1 MANHISAIKRDRQNK
16 KRQTLNRFW
25 KSRVRTVT
33 KSVLEAVEKK
43 DKKTA
48 QTSLVAAMKDIDKAA
63 GKKVI
68 HSNTASRKIARLS
81 KAVAAIA

>member
-16 KRQTLNRFW
+16 KRQTQNRFW

-33 KSVLEAVEKK
+33 KTVLEAVEKK

-48 QTSLVAAMKDIDKAA
+48 QTSLIAAMKEIDKASS
-63 GKKVI
+63 KKVI

>member
-16 KRQTLNRFW
+16 KRQTQNRYW
-25 KSRVRTVT
+25 KSRVRAVS

-43 DKKTA
+43 DKKAA
-48 QTSLVAAMKDIDKAA
+48 QTSLVAAMKDIDKAS

-68 HSNTASRKIARLS
+68 HTNTASRKIARLS
-81 KAVAAIA
+81 KAVAALA

>member
-48 QTSLVAAMKDIDKAA
+48 QTTLQAAMKDIDKAA